1 LARHAPAIIACFQR
15 IARAVQTDERG
26 SAISILSAYIN
37 ELFVLLLE
45 LLREEKAALNPSL
58 ALRAAPP
65 KCF

>member
-1 LARHAPAIIACFQR
+1 
-15 IARAVQTDERG
+15 VQTDERG

-58 ALRAAPP
+58 TLRAAPP